1 MQNLARRY
9 RRRTHRR
16 GVALMPSYALE
27 LVLLTTWFGGT
38 IAGAKYLDSTIS
50 QRRAAENSAQD
61 SIHASASPCQGL
73 PTGVNLGSIGATSN
87 VNLAAVD
94 SMGLEGAMLP
104 PVEFIGVSRQQAF
117 PSQQSPLRHTTS
129 AAISSRMQAEDLPGG
144 GAVETLKT
152 VIAKRQLSCQD
163 IPQPIPSPDPN
174 IKALS
179 TVIWMR
185 NVMGY

>member
-1 MQNLARRY
+1 MLSLARRY
-9 RRRTHRR
+9 RRRANRR
-16 GVALMPSYALE
+16 GVAMMPTYALE

-50 QRRAAENSAQD
+50 QRRAAETSAQD

-73 PTGVNLGSIGATSN
+73 PAGVELGTIGATSN
-87 VNLAAVD
+87 VNLASVD
-94 SMGLEGAMLP
+94 SMGLESALLP

-129 AAISSRMQAEDLPGG
+129 SAISSRLQTEDLPN
-144 GAVETLKT
+144 GAAVQTVKN
-152 VIAKRQLSCQD
+152 VIATRQLSCQD
-163 IPQPIPSPDPN
+163 IPQPIPSPAPN

-179 TVIWMR
+179 SAIWMR